1 MTVVPLGINIDT
13 DSARSGVRDLDALV
27 PAAQRVERAVDKMSA
42 SVAQDLR
49 AIEGGA
55 QGASKGFASLGGG
68 QIQNVAFQLGDFATQ
83 VGAGT
88 SASVALAQQLPQLLG
103 GFGALGAVLGAV
115 VAIGVPV
122 ASAFLAAGD
131 GAKDLDDRLSDLEKS
146 LKAVD
151 DAMALTGTEGL
162 IERYGSATQAVR
174 DLAAA
179 MAETA
184 AANARASARA
194 LTEGQWAG
202 FADMTA
208 VAMPDVGPVS
218 AEIEAQLTKAFEGAT
233 VGADRLRDALH
244 ITQDEA
250 RSLQDLIADARAQQ
264 SIEGQAD
271 AFARVR
277 DYLSG
282 IRDDYGNITPEAQAM
297 RAETEQVESAL
308 REAAAQTSALESGMS
323 GATGAIEAAGAAA
336 STVAN
341 EIARAVGNLMSLTS
355 GAQSALKEAQ
365 IRSQFRGDPV
375 GQAGA
380 LAANRFDSAAGD
392 ISGTDP
398 ILRNE
403 LKRQRDEMIAAERER
418 ARIQEDLANWN
429 KAQAA
434 AGRKS
439 GGGRGGG
446 GGKSEAAKEAE
457 KAAREMEREKEAR
470 DRIIE
475 GLRFEAEMVG
485 KSDVAR
491 RIANETRKAGV
502 DLYSEEGQQIADLVE
517 RINSAE
523 EAADRFGRIQEYA
536 AQTGA
541 DLFTSAIQ
549 GADSFKEAL
558 GGVIAQLG
566 QMAAQQAFMTIFM
579 GQGGKG
585 GGIFQSILGSVL
597 GGGMPVTGSFA
608 NGTPPIYATGTSN
621 HPGGPAIIN
630 DRGGEIVDLPS
641 GARVYPHDVSMRMAQ
656 EQSGGSSTHVTVG
669 VEVDGEGSIR
679 AFVKDQVTKSEKRAV
694 RTSVGAVRKGDA
706 TSHNFWKRG

>member
-1 MTVVPLGINIDT
+1 MTVVPLGINIVT

-103 GFGALGAVLGAV
+103 GFGAVGAVLGAV
-115 VAIGVPV
+115 AAIGIPL
-122 ASAFLAAGD
+122 ASAFFGAGE
-131 GAKDLDDRLSDLEKS
+131 GAKTLADRSSDLADASERLSG
-146 LKAVD
+146 
-151 DAMALTGTEGL
+151 ALDKLGQ
-162 IERYGSATQAVR
+162 SNR
-174 DLAAA
+174 DLVEAYGANAAA
-179 MAETA
+179 MREILGIQADLAKADFGEEMRRQALAISETFG
-184 AANARASARA
+184 A
-194 LTEGQWAG
+194 LDSMIST
-202 FADMTA
+202 
-208 VAMPDVGPVS
+208 PS
-218 AEIEAQLTKAFEGAT
+218 
-233 VGADRLRDALH
+233 RDALGTSPTELAIRNIEAALNATTPAAENVLDH
-244 ITQDEA
+244 IRRLSSATTVQD
-250 RSLQDLIADARAQQ
+250 
-264 SIEGQAD
+264 QAD
-271 AFARVR
+271 AS
-277 DYLSG
+277 L
-282 IRDDYGNITPEAQAM
+282 ELAQAM
-297 RAETEQVESAL
+297 ADAAGGAQNLTGSAL
-308 REAAAQTSALESGMS
+308 ELYRALANTAQAGFSASSAISAAGMSADAAAAQFSRMTDAYREFQRLQALGEAQSKARLDQRTAPLA
-323 GATGAIEAAGAAA
+323 ATEDSRNSWDRGVNISSEERLAADKAIEARARAAA
-336 STVAN
+336 
-341 EIARAVGNLMSLTS
+341 
-355 GAQSALKEAQ
+355 
-365 IRSQFRGDPV
+365 
-375 GQAGA
+375 
-380 LAANRFDSAAGD
+380 
-392 ISGTDP
+392 
-398 ILRNE
+398 
-403 LKRQRDEMIAAERER
+403 
-418 ARIQEDLANWN
+418 
-429 KAQAA
+429 AA
-434 AGRKS
+434 AKRGSKRS
-439 GGGRGGG
+439 GGGG
-446 GGKSEAAKEAE
+446 GGKSEAQQEAE
-457 KAAREMEREKEAR
+457 NTARALEREKETR

-566 QMAAQQAFMTIFM
+566 QMAAQQAFMTLFM

-656 EQSGGSSTHVTVG
+656 AQSGGSSTHVTVG